1 MHGRSQPASESFSP
15 WRLGL
20 EMVPLQANSS
30 CFFLGQGE
38 FTVMLLYGT
47 VVFKYRV
54 GTLAQTLRQMI
65 NPVDLHK
72 YWCQSGWLL
81 CNCGACVDLLDIQ

>member
-1 MHGRSQPASESFSP
+1 MHGSSQFASESFSAC
-15 WRLGL
+15 RLRL
-20 EMVPLQANSS
+20 EMVPLEANSS
-30 CFFLGQGE
+30 CFFLGQRE
-38 FTVMLLYGT
+38 FAGMLLHGI

-72 YWCQSGWLL
+72 YWCQSGRLL